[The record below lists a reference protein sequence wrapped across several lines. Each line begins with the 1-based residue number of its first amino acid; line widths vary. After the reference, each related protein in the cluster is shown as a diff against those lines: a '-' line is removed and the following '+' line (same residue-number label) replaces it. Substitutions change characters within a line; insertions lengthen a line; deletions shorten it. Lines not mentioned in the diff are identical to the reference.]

1 MDFGAIRCLEVG
13 PGPSFLEP
21 PFHPDVEGLGNL
33 INTRTRRAT
42 GTGFSTPEFKFM
54 TSYLRL
60 FLLPILALG
69 LPGSFQGLQGQT
81 IPSPF
86 RFIDQSQ
93 EVGMFAGY
101 LSPGTG
107 RFGFGPKPG
116 PAWGARYSV
125 NVGGP
130 FGLEGTVTHSPTTR
144 DIIDPGRVEG
154 DRVVGD
160 MPSQLVMIDGRL
172 RFTLTGD
179 RTWHDLAP
187 FLMTGGGV
195 VFDVSNDN
203 SDQEVLLEGDRFSM
217 GTSFV
222 GLLGG
227 GIRWF
232 PTDRFLIRGDLSLFL
247 WRLKTPRGYSDP
259 EREFVGVSE
268 KEWVSGPSF
277 SLGVSFRF

>member
-1 MDFGAIRCLEVG
+1 MTANVRLV
-13 PGPSFLEP
+13 L
-21 PFHPDVEGLGNL
+21 L
-33 INTRTRRAT
+33 AT
-42 GTGFSTPEFKFM
+42 AVLGFSGPCHGI
-54 TSYLRL
+54 R
-60 FLLPILALG
+60 
-69 LPGSFQGLQGQT
+69 GQT
-81 IPSPF
+81 IPSPY
-86 RFIDQSQ
+86 RFIDQNQ
-93 EVGMFAGY
+93 EAGLFAGF

-130 FGLEGTVTHSPTTR
+130 FGLEGAVTHSPTTR
-144 DIIDPGRVEG
+144 DIVDPGRVEG

-160 MPSQLVMIDGRL
+160 MSSQLVMIDARL
-172 RFTLTGD
+172 RFTLTGN
-179 RTWHDLAP
+179 RTWHRLAP

-195 VFDVSNDN
+195 VFDVSKDN
-203 SDQEVLLEGDRFSM
+203 SDEELLLDGDRFSM

-227 GIRWF
+227 GFRWF
-232 PTDRFLIRGDLSLFL
+232 PVDRFLVRGDLSLFL

-259 EREFVGVSE
+259 EREFAGVDQ

-277 SLGVSFRF
+277 TLGVSFRF